1 MGSSVSN
8 IAVQV
13 PLSLC
18 TDTLS
23 WSGEWLSSFP
33 VFFSFPFLYHSFLD
47 AFSLISSFFSFFI
60 FFLVFFTCFL
70 SLLPLHSSFPPVWQ
84 SLILAW
90 NWLPYIGSQTT
101 ALCQELITMKLQSK
115 GSIFPGKCIQ
125 QFLFLACCMCLQYCS
140 FCTGSSF
147 RLQDQSTRGSVVH
160 AEAPADTRLLGC
172 FLFCDT
178 A

>member
-1 MGSSVSN
+1 MHR
-8 IAVQV
+8 
-13 PLSLC
+13 
-18 TDTLS
+18 
-23 WSGEWLSSFP
+23 
-33 VFFSFPFLYHSFLD
+33 HSFLIRRVTVK
-47 AFSLISSFFSFFI
+47 FPCFLFFFLSLSFFSWCFFSYFLI
-60 FFLVFFTCFL
+60 LLVFYFLPCLLHLFPFPFTS
-70 SLLPLHSSFPPVWQ
+70 SLFFPPVWQ

-101 ALCQELITMKLQSK
+101 ALCQELITMKLQSR

-147 RLQDQSTRGSVVH
+147 RLQDQTTRGSVVH